1 MKSLQIMTQDVLLI
15 RLTLASIWLG
25 TALVVL
31 CFYPQADS
39 LQLLAQVGLQGSI
52 AVVLLHLST
61 GFDLLLGIL
70 TLLWP
75 HKTLWLVQALLI
87 LGYTVIISI
96 FLPEYWRHPFGPVL
110 KNLPILLLLWLL
122 YRYPS
127 PTQSTQAPPDH
138 E

>member
-1 MKSLQIMTQDVLLI
+1 MKLIAHDLLLI
-15 RLTLASIWLG
+15 RLTLASVWLG

-39 LQLLAQVGLQGSI
+39 LQLLARVGLQGTA

-61 GFDLLLGIL
+61 AFDLLLGIL

-75 HKTLWLVQALLI
+75 HKTLWLIQALLI
-87 LGYTVIISI
+87 LGYSVIISI
-96 FLPEYWRHPFGPVL
+96 FLPEYWQHPFGPML

-122 YRYPS
+122 YRH
-127 PTQSTQAPPDH
+127 PPATTSNLD
-138 E
+138 

>member
-1 MKSLQIMTQDVLLI
+1 MKLIAHDLLLI
-15 RLTLASIWLG
+15 RLTLASVWLG

-39 LQLLAQVGLQGSI
+39 LQLLARVGLQGTV

-61 GFDLLLGIL
+61 AFDLLLGIL

-75 HKTLWLVQALLI
+75 HKTLWLIQALLI
-87 LGYTVIISI
+87 LGYSVIISI
-96 FLPEYWRHPFGPVL
+96 FLPEYWQHPFGPML

-122 YRYPS
+122 YRH
-127 PTQSTQAPPDH
+127 PPATTSNLD
-138 E
+138 